1 MSNKQEAKET
11 IDFVL
16 DGVINKRLTKI
27 TASKI
32 LLSLLEEVKEEI
44 ISSEK
49 LNDGKLNRLK

>member
-49 LNDGKLNRLK
+49 LNDGLNRLK

>member
-1 MSNKQEAKET
+1 MSNKQEAKGT

-32 LLSLLEEVKEEI
+32 LLSL
-44 ISSEK
+44 
-49 LNDGKLNRLK
+49 